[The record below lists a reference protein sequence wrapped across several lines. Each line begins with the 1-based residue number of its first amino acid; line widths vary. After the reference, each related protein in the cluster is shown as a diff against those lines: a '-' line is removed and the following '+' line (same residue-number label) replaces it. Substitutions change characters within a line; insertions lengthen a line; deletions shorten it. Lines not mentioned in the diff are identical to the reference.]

1 MIYFKKLKKLEN
13 MIKKF
18 SLIFILFLLVPLKS
32 YALSEQNKQQMYI
45 GCYQNSKQYLGA
57 DKAKTYCQC
66 TVNKLSEKFSDDEL
80 DRVFKQKPEDI
91 IKDTEFASKFCE
103 NKIFQKVMLL
113 ASKMNSKCILAAIRI
128 QNSI

>member
-1 MIYFKKLKKLEN
+1 
-13 MIKKF
+13 MIKKY
-18 SLIFILFLLVPLKS
+18 SLILILFLLIPFKS
-32 YALSEQNKQQMYI
+32 YTFSEQNEKKMYI

-66 TVNKLSEKFSDDEL
+66 TVNKLSKKFSDEEL

-103 NKIFQKVMLL
+103 NKILQ
-113 ASKMNSKCILAAIRI
+113 
-128 QNSI
+128 

>member
-1 MIYFKKLKKLEN
+1 
-13 MIKKF
+13 MIKKY
-18 SLIFILFLLVPLKS
+18 SLILILFILIPLKS
-32 YALSEQNKQQMYI
+32 YAFSEQNEQQMYI

-66 TVNKLSEKFSDDEL
+66 NVNKLSKKFSDEEL

-103 NKIFQKVMLL
+103 NKILQ
-113 ASKMNSKCILAAIRI
+113 
-128 QNSI
+128 

>member
-1 MIYFKKLKKLEN
+1 

-18 SLIFILFLLVPLKS
+18 SQIFLLFLLVPLKS
-32 YALSEQNKQQMYI
+32 YAFSKQNKQQMYI

-57 DKAKTYCQC
+57 EKSKIYCQC

-103 NKIFQKVMLL
+103 NKILQ
-113 ASKMNSKCILAAIRI
+113 
-128 QNSI
+128 

>member
-1 MIYFKKLKKLEN
+1 MTIYFKKLEKLEN

-18 SLIFILFLLVPLKS
+18 SLIIIPFLLVPLKS
-32 YALSEQNKQQMYI
+32 YGLSEQNEQQMYI

-66 TVNKLSEKFSDDEL
+66 TVNKLSEKFSDEEL
-80 DRVFKQKPEDI
+80 DRVFNQKPEDI

-103 NKIFQKVMLL
+103 NKILQ
-113 ASKMNSKCILAAIRI
+113 
-128 QNSI
+128 

>member
-1 MIYFKKLKKLEN
+1 MTIYFKKLEKLEN

-18 SLIFILFLLVPLKS
+18 SLIIIPFLLVPLKS
-32 YALSEQNKQQMYI
+32 YGLSEQNEQQMYI

-66 TVNKLSEKFSDDEL
+66 TVDKLSEKFSDEEL
-80 DRVFKQKPEDI
+80 DRIFNQKPEDI

-103 NKIFQKVMLL
+103 NKILQ
-113 ASKMNSKCILAAIRI
+113 
-128 QNSI
+128 

>member
-1 MIYFKKLKKLEN
+1 

-18 SLIFILFLLVPLKS
+18 RLIFLLFLLVPLKS
-32 YALSEQNKQQMYI
+32 YAFSEQNEQQMYI

-57 DKAKTYCQC
+57 EKSKTYCQC

-91 IKDTEFASKFCE
+91 VKDTEFASKFCE
-103 NKIFQKVMLL
+103 NKIIK
-113 ASKMNSKCILAAIRI
+113 
-128 QNSI
+128 

>member
-1 MIYFKKLKKLEN
+1 

-18 SLIFILFLLVPLKS
+18 SLIFLLFLLIPLKS
-32 YALSEQNKQQMYI
+32 HASSEQNEQQMYI

-103 NKIFQKVMLL
+103 NKILQ
-113 ASKMNSKCILAAIRI
+113 
-128 QNSI
+128 

>member
-1 MIYFKKLKKLEN
+1 MIYFKKLEKLEN

-18 SLIFILFLLVPLKS
+18 SLIIIPFLLVPLKS
-32 YALSEQNKQQMYI
+32 YGLSEQNKQQMYI

-66 TVNKLSEKFSDDEL
+66 TVNKLSEKFSDEEL
-80 DRVFKQKPEDI
+80 DRVFNQKPEDI

-103 NKIFQKVMLL
+103 NKILQ
-113 ASKMNSKCILAAIRI
+113 
-128 QNSI
+128 